1 MSRVRSPPIA
11 PEDTD
16 FTVRRSDGT
25 STSTAYARYLM
36 SVKLKR
42 YLHDD
47 EEVDH
52 IYNDFTNDSIDN
64 LQILSGSENTK
75 KYLNFHLRSLEH
87 GTYAMYRTGKCRCSL
102 CVEETRKLQRDSYL
116 RNIEKRNARRRFKQ
130 KKTVLRS
137 ISSVGRAPP
146 LHGGCRR
153 FESCIDHQWSGAANG
168 MPERISV
175 NYVVHGVFMR
185 LDDAGSNPSLPTI

>member
-1 MSRVRSPPIA
+1 MLIDLLPTYSDEFVSCSLYTRKNGRKYVTLRS
-11 PEDTD
+11 
-16 FTVRRSDGT
+16 SDGT

-47 EEVDH
+47 DEEVDH
-52 IYNDFTNDSIDN
+52 IDNDFTNDSIDN

-102 CVEETRKLQRDSYL
+102 CVEATRKLQRDSYL
-116 RNIEKRNARRRFKQ
+116 RNREKRNARRRFKR
-130 KKTVLRS
+130 KNSTTV
-137 ISSVGRAPP
+137 
-146 LHGGCRR
+146 
-153 FESCIDHQWSGAANG
+153 D
-168 MPERISV
+168 
-175 NYVVHGVFMR
+175 
-185 LDDAGSNPSLPTI
+185 